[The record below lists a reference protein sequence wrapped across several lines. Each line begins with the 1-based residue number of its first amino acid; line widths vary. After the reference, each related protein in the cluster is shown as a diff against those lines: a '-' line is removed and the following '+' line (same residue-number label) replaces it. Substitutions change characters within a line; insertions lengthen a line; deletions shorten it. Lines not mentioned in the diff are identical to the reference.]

1 MTRMREIMQK
11 MRRNRKHHNSLDS
24 RGMSLVEV
32 IIAIMILS
40 VVVVPTLHVITQ
52 AMTYNAKARLRQSV
66 TVSAESIM
74 EVFKGYDM
82 ESLLKAFD
90 ADAVDGIVT
99 EGGSFE
105 YTPDTPGET
114 KMHPTTFKITN
125 VKTETAS
132 NIKLINVEVTAT
144 PTVKEN
150 DIIEIANFNKEYD
163 AIFRGNKDLD
173 KDAYDKA
180 IDDFKKNH
188 LADFLIKLNDKDERK
203 RKLDGSD
210 VDYAYLKL
218 KEKKTEYT
226 VSGSGSEMHAY
237 VSVKYV
243 YGMTDYPYY
252 TRKVPVAPA
261 PGESE
266 TEHSGEE
273 ESAELSSDEID
284 EEDFLDD
291 FEIKEENKLNFPDT
305 DVELLIPV
313 DEYISR
319 CSLVDDATKTY
330 EFAKVAVSPDPTK
343 VKNRLFIYY
352 FPKYNKE
359 ITYTDALGTPRYVDN
374 SIKDTIKINSDMPID
389 CYLIKQKPYVTDMPD
404 LNLITS
410 EDRYSSFAKVSGDS
424 NITLYHNMATN
435 IGNGSSA
442 GNPIETASF
451 GKVYDYVTGAGTDDA
466 GKKNLRKDKIVVYKL
481 EMKIF
486 EVKNDGSQ
494 GNMIAQFDG
503 TMGEKKLNND

>member
-1 MTRMREIMQK
+1 MQK
-11 MRRNRKHHNSLDS
+11 MQRNRKHHKSLNNS
-24 RGMSLVEV
+24 GMSLVEV

-105 YTPDTPGET
+105 YTPGAT
-114 KMHPTTFKITN
+114 KMDPTTFKIKK

-144 PTVKEN
+144 PIVKEDN
-150 DIIEIANFNKEYD
+150 IMEIANANKEYD
-163 AIFRGNKDLD
+163 AIFRGNKELD
-173 KDAYDKA
+173 KEAHDKA
-180 IDDFKKNH
+180 IDDFKANH
-188 LADFLIKLNDKDERK
+188 MADFLIELNDKDERK
-203 RKLDGSD
+203 RTLDEFD
-210 VDYAYLKL
+210 VDFAYLKL
-218 KEKKTEYT
+218 KEKQTEYT

-243 YGMTDYPYY
+243 YGMMDYPYY
-252 TRKVPVAPA
+252 TRKVPVTPV
-261 PGESE
+261 PGEPDPPE
-266 TEHSGEE
+266 EE
-273 ESAELSSDEID
+273 ESEEISSDETEFED
-284 EEDFLDD
+284 EFLGD

-305 DVELLIPV
+305 DVELIIPV
-313 DEYISR
+313 SDYISG
-319 CSLVDDATKTY
+319 CSLVDATTGKY
-330 EFAKVAVSPDPTK
+330 EFAKVTVSPDPTK

-359 ITYTDALGTPRYVDN
+359 IAYEDALGTMRYVDN
-374 SIKDTIKINSDMPID
+374 IEDASGNSTGIKETIKINSDMPID
-389 CYLIKQKPYVTDMPD
+389 CYLIKQKPYAADMTDTK
-404 LNLITS
+404 LKIS
-410 EDRYSSFAKVSGDS
+410 EGGYSALAKVSGDS

-435 IGNGSSA
+435 IGNGEPV
-442 GNPIETASF
+442 GNPVEAASF
-451 GKVYDYVTGAGTDDA
+451 DSKAYDYVTGAGADDI
-466 GKKNLRKDKIVVYKL
+466 GKKNLRKNKILVYKL
-481 EMKIF
+481 EMKIY
-486 EVKNDGSQ
+486 EVKADGSQ
-494 GNMIAQFDG
+494 GNMIAQLDG